1 MDALLETR
9 AVSFAQAARF
19 VLAAAEVL
27 AETSPPDAA
36 FALAAAKGWLPE
48 KARPDDPVTTGELC
62 FLIMNAFDMKG
73 SFLYSLFPG
82 PRYAFRE
89 FDYLGLVPGRRDPA
103 LKVSGEELLR
113 ILSMTISHTGRGTGG
128 TE

>member
-1 MDALLETR
+1 MDALLETQ
-9 AVSFAQAARF
+9 AVSFAGAARF
-19 VLAAAEVL
+19 VLVTADTL
-27 AETSPPDAA
+27 AETSPPEAA
-36 FALAAAKGWLPE
+36 YALAGEKGWLPQ
-48 KARPDDPVTTGELC
+48 KARADKPITTGELC
-62 FLIMNAFDMKG
+62 FLIMNAFDIKG

-113 ILSMTISHTGRGTGG
+113 VLSMVRAYRGG